1 MGRILYIDSVE
12 RLAHRLVQK
21 GHKKKMKGTK
31 AYALC
36 ATDNVKRSKD
46 DQINTALIL
55 LGSNIDPEENIISAL
70 NYIQKLGT
78 MGNQTDFIYT
88 KPLQFEAQPDFL
100 NGALLLH
107 TCLPLEELQRKL
119 KQIELD
125 MGRLR
130 NENKNTPR
138 IIDLDIITFNGSIA
152 DEKDIVQLPFLYD
165 FVKQLQPEIF
175 KWQ

>member
-1 MGRILYIDSVE
+1 
-12 RLAHRLVQK
+12 
-21 GHKKKMKGTK
+21 MKGTK

-88 KPLQFEAQPDFL
+88 KPLQFETQPDFL

-107 TCLPLEELQRKL
+107 TRLPLEELQRKL

>member
-1 MGRILYIDSVE
+1 ME
-12 RLAHRLVQK
+12 
-21 GHKKKMKGTK
+21 GTK

-36 ATDNVKRSKD
+36 ATDNAMKSNDK
-46 DQINTALIL
+46 QTNTALVL
-55 LGSNIDPEENIISAL
+55 LGSNIDSEKNITKAL
-70 NYIQKLGT
+70 GYIQELGKI
-78 MGNQTDFIYT
+78 GNQTDFIYT
-88 KPLQFEAQPDFL
+88 KPLQYEDQPDFL
-100 NGALLLH
+100 NGALLLQ
-107 TCLPLEELQRKL
+107 TCLSFDELYSEL

-130 NENKNTPR
+130 SKNKNAPR

-175 KWQ
+175 KWR

>member
-1 MGRILYIDSVE
+1 MGRILYIDGVE
-12 RLAHRLVQK
+12 RLARRLVQK
-21 GHKKKMKGTK
+21 GHKKKMKGMK
-31 AYALC
+31 AYALS
-36 ATDNVKRSKD
+36 AMDKVKISKD
-46 DQINTALIL
+46 NQINTALIL
-55 LGSNIDPEENIISAL
+55 LGSNINPEENITIAL

-88 KPLQFEAQPDFL
+88 KPLQFEAQPNFL

-107 TCLPLEELQRKL
+107 TGLALDGLHSEL

-125 MGRLR
+125 MGRHR
-130 NENKNTPR
+130 SESKNAPR
-138 IIDLDIITFNGSIA
+138 IIDLDVITFNGSIA

>member
-1 MGRILYIDSVE
+1 
-12 RLAHRLVQK
+12 
-21 GHKKKMKGTK
+21 MKGTK
-31 AYALC
+31 AYELC
-36 ATDNVKRSKD
+36 TTDNIERSKD
-46 DQINTALIL
+46 NQINTALIL
-55 LGSNIDPEENIISAL
+55 LGSNIDPEENITRAL
-70 NYIQKLGT
+70 KYIPKLG
-78 MGNQTDFIYT
+78 MVGNRTDFIYT

-107 TCLPLEELQRKL
+107 TGLPLEGLHREL

-130 NENKNTPR
+130 NDNKNAPR

>member
-1 MGRILYIDSVE
+1 MNE
-12 RLAHRLVQK
+12 
-21 GHKKKMKGTK
+21 TK
-31 AYALC
+31 AYTLC

-46 DQINTALIL
+46 NQINTALIL
-55 LGSNIDPEENIISAL
+55 LGSNIDPEENITIAL

-88 KPLQFEAQPDFL
+88 KPLQFETQPDFL

-107 TCLPLEELQRKL
+107 TCLPLDGLQSEL

-130 NENKNTPR
+130 SENKNAPR
-138 IIDLDIITFNGSIA
+138 IIDLDVITFNGSIA